1 MRSLVMTESVLGPKD
16 LSKVFKEIY
25 EVRDDWYNIGLE
37 LEVPTEVL
45 DHIKSA
51 HPDNA
56 TCLREMLLIWLQRR
70 QGRGP
75 VGESPTW
82 QSLIQALR
90 SPTIEKGGLLADELE
105 RKYCWAG
112 LCMFDH

>member
-45 DHIKSA
+45 DRIKSA

-56 TCLREMLLIWLQRR
+56 KCLREMLLIWLQRR
-70 QGRGP
+70 KGRGP

-105 RKYCWAG
+105 RKHCRAG